1 MEPDFLPRLARRLA
15 ATGALSL
22 VAACG
27 GSGPAAPGQSGAT
40 ITITASGI
48 SPREVV
54 VAAGLRVTFRN
65 GDTRPHAISSDPVQ
79 THSDCPSINEVGNLL
94 PNHSGSTGLLGIVRT
109 CGFHDHNDENN
120 PAFKGRI
127 IVQ

>member
-1 MEPDFLPRLARRLA
+1 MASFTLPRLARPVA
-15 ATGALSL
+15 VAGALAL
-22 VAACG
+22 IAACG
-27 GSGPAAPGQSGAT
+27 GAGPAAPGQSGAT
-40 ITITASGI
+40 ITITASGL

-65 GDTRPHAISSDPVQ
+65 EDPRRHAISSDPVQ
-79 THSDCPSINEVGNLL
+79 TPADCPAINEVGNLL
-94 PNHSGSTGLLGIVRT
+94 PDHSGSTGLLGVVRT